1 MDIEI
6 RPVSQKWFDEA
17 TPVNYAKSTA
27 VIGSGTNG
35 TVTITNDEFE
45 VDDNGYSV
53 DVVVPD
59 EDGEMSAELVGK
71 VLTVTLGTG
80 AAENA
85 VAEIGSGTD
94 GTIELTIDEAGADG
108 NDYTVE
114 VVEGDPSEAM
124 SAALVEKDL
133 TVTLAMDA
141 GTKASTT
148 IGSGQDGVVTITADD
163 IGDAGNDF
171 TIAVEQGAVNS
182 ALSATIDGND
192 ITVSLSM
199 TNVLSASATIG
210 SGENGEVTVIYGT
223 AGTAGNSKTIEVV
236 KAGYASAPLSLSYIG
251 DALVISLGT
260 DGAGDADAT
269 KNTASQVATLINS
282 MGDVPFSAVA
292 SNTGET
298 ALAVEAQEPF
308 LGGAASTVN
317 TVANTATFIA
327 AEIADLTGVTATV
340 SGTGEDSISS
350 AVERK
355 NLSGG
360 LDSAPVTGS
369 NTAALIAVQIN
380 LLSGITA
387 VTTGTGLSSLS
398 SAEAQK
404 NFEFGTDIGVNG
416 IENTAILIAAE
427 ISSISGFTAVK
438 SGNGNSSLSEEETVE
453 FTDGAWGTPC
463 PQAGITLDYTS
474 VDGYYYTCIKSDNT
488 RLNNGWRKYIPA
500 TF

>member
-6 RPVSQKWFDEA
+6 RPASQKWFDEA

-35 TVTITNDEFE
+35 TVTITKDELE

-59 EDGEMSAELVGK
+59 EDGDMSVELVGK

-80 AAENA
+80 AAESA

-94 GTIELTIDEAGADG
+94 GTIELTIDKAGADG

-133 TVTLAMDA
+133 TITLAMDA
-141 GTKASTT
+141 GAKASTT
-148 IGSGQDGVVTITADD
+148 IGAGQDGVVTITADD

-182 ALSATIDGND
+182 ALSATIDGDD
-192 ITVSLSM
+192 ITVSLAM

-210 SGENGEVTVIYGT
+210 SGEDGEVFVVYGT
-223 AGTAGNSKTIEVV
+223 AGESGNSKTIEVV
-236 KAGYASAPLSLSYIG
+236 KAGYASAPLSVSYMG
-251 DALVISLGT
+251 NALVVSLGT
-260 DGAGDADAT
+260 GGDGDVDDA
-269 KNTASQVATLINS
+269 KNQASSISGLINL

-292 SNTGET
+292 SGNGSA
-298 ALAVEAQEPF
+298 ALAIEAEQSF
-308 LGGAASTVN
+308 LGGAASTLN
-317 TVANTATFIA
+317 TAANTANLIA
-327 AEIADLTGVTATV
+327 AEIADLAGVTATA

-350 AVERK
+350 TVERK
-355 NLSGG
+355 SLSGG

-369 NTAALIAVQIN
+369 NTAELIAAEIN

-387 VTTGTGLSSLS
+387 VATGTGLSSLS
-398 SAEAQK
+398 SAESKK

-416 IENTAILIAAE
+416 AENTATLIAAE